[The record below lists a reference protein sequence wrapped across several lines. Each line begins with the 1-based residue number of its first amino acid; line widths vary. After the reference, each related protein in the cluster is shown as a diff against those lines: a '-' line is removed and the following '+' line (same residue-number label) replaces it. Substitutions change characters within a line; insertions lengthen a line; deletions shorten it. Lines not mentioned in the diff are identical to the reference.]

1 MKVLRKPLY
10 SNSFVLYYLCDGFNY
25 LCRLH
30 AFVFWMSHS
39 SRRIRFQI
47 KNGIVLHCNT
57 QVKPISVALSMTPQC
72 CRETSI
78 WMSALFFFSL
88 HHGVRIICTLARLVN
103 DAVLITESSGCDHKY
118 DDELT
123 ILLVHKR
130 FLFCLFYSLLCI
142 VFIFIIFQRADAK
155 I

>member
-1 MKVLRKPLY
+1 MRVFITCMTLLKALLTKAFLHNIIINSYHFSPPLIISFCVKVLRKPLY

-57 QVKPISVALSMTPQC
+57 QVKPISVALNMTPQC

-78 WMSALFFFSL
+78 WMSALFFFQFTSWSKN
-88 HHGVRIICTLARLVN
+88 HMYTG
-103 DAVLITESSGCDHKY
+103 
-118 DDELT
+118 
-123 ILLVHKR
+123 
-130 FLFCLFYSLLCI
+130 
-142 VFIFIIFQRADAK
+142 
-155 I
+155 